1 MYWQKAVKINWH
13 VSRIQ
18 YGTIE
23 LTSSTNGSGG
33 IYLKK
38 AAASIIALLIADLPE
53 TFVTRR
59 ISETMLEF
67 GGIRGDRH
75 FGITSKADS
84 RQPMFP
90 RGTEILNR
98 RQITIVSEEELQQI
112 AVELEIDQIRPEWL
126 GANLLVKGFP
136 DLTKLTLGSR
146 ILFPSGAG
154 LICMGENKPC
164 TLPGEEIQ
172 QHYED
177 HHKLATRFV
186 KAGYK
191 RRGIVCAVER
201 PGIIHDTDEVQ
212 ILINDYANQ
221 MQ

>member
-1 MYWQKAVKINWH
+1 MKKAVAN
-13 VSRIQ
+13 IQ
-18 YGTIE
+18 
-23 LTSSTNGSGG
+23 SV
-33 IYLKK
+33 
-38 AAASIIALLIADLPE
+38 LLADLPE

-59 ISETMLEF
+59 ITEAALEF
-67 GGIRGDRH
+67 GGIKGDRH

-84 RQPMFP
+84 RQPMYP

-98 RQITIVSEEELQQI
+98 RQITIVSEEDLAQI
-112 AVELEIDQIRPEWL
+112 ARELEIEKVLPEWL
-126 GANLLVKGFP
+126 GANLLVKGYP
-136 DLTKLTLGSR
+136 ELTKLTLGSR

-154 LICMGENKPC
+154 LICMGENMPC

-172 QHYED
+172 KHYE
-177 HHKLATRFV
+177 HHAKLATRFV

-201 PGIIHDTDEVQ
+201 PGIIHETDEVQ
-212 ILINDYANQ
+212 ILVNDYTNP

>member
-1 MYWQKAVKINWH
+1 MEKAWANV
-13 VSRIQ
+13 
-18 YGTIE
+18 E
-23 LTSSTNGSGG
+23 
-33 IYLKK
+33 
-38 AAASIIALLIADLPE
+38 ALLLADDPE
-53 TFVTRR
+53 TFVTRQ
-59 ISETMLEF
+59 ISEVNLEF

-84 RQPMFP
+84 RQPMYP

-98 RQITIVSEEELQQI
+98 RQITIVSVEELDRI
-112 AVELEIDQIRPEWL
+112 AEELRVESVRPEWL

-136 DLTKLTLGSR
+136 ELSKLTMGSR

-154 LICMGENKPC
+154 LICMGENQPC

-172 QHYED
+172 KHYEN
-177 HHKLATRFV
+177 HEKLAFRFV
-186 KAGYK
+186 RAGYK

-201 PGIIHDTDEVQ
+201 PGPIHERDEVQ
-212 ILINDYANQ
+212 ILINDIISP